1 VAKVKAEPIG
11 SESSLLRRAHLRL
24 GWLSL
29 LVGVVAGVVVEGL
42 LGFRWAGIVSDP
54 LRRELLRLAHFH
66 AGLLGLVNLVYAG
79 FTEPPGLSARM
90 RRAASRALRWG
101 TLALPSGFL
110 LGGLW
115 HPEGDPGLG
124 IVLVPLGAAGVAL
137 AVALQA
143 LVSGRRP

>member
-1 VAKVKAEPIG
+1 MA
-11 SESSLLRRAHLRL
+11 SESSPLRRAHLRL
-24 GWLSL
+24 GWLAL
-29 LVGVVAGVVVEGL
+29 LVGVVAGVAIEGL

-79 FTEPPGLSARM
+79 FAEPPGLSARLQ
-90 RRAASRALRWG
+90 RAASRALRWG
-101 TLALPSGFL
+101 TVALPSGFL

-124 IVLVPLGAAGVAL
+124 IVLVPLGAAAVAF
-137 AVALQA
+137 AAALQA
-143 LVSGRRP
+143 HACGRRP

>member
-1 VAKVKAEPIG
+1 VKVEPVA
-11 SESSLLRRAHLRL
+11 SEYSLLRRAHLRV

-79 FTEPPGLSARM
+79 FAEPPGLSARLQ
-90 RRAASRALRWG
+90 RAASRALRWG
-101 TLALPSGFL
+101 TVALPFGFL

-124 IVLVPLGAAGVAL
+124 IVLVPLGAAGVAV

-143 LVSGRRP
+143 HACGRRP

>member
-1 VAKVKAEPIG
+1 MARVKAEPIA
-11 SESSLLRRAHLRL
+11 SESSPLRRAHLRL

-79 FTEPPGLSARM
+79 FAEPPGVSARL
-90 RRAASRALRWG
+90 RRTASRALRWG
-101 TLALPSGFL
+101 TVALPSGFL

-124 IVLVPLGAAGVAL
+124 IVLVPLGAAGIAL
-137 AVALQA
+137 AVALQ
-143 LVSGRRP
+143 VQPCGHRP